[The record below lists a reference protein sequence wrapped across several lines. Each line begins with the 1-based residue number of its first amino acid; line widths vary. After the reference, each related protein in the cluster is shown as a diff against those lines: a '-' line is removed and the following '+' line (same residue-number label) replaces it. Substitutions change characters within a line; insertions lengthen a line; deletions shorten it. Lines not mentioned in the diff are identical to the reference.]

1 MSLRDDLFIKQMAE
15 ENKKDVKEEN
25 KKAQTSAEIKAV
37 KNEDSEKTQKTQ
49 KTTKMEDSEKI
60 QGIQKKDSESVKN
73 DLKDSVKPKKKK
85 KKTEPF
91 LRGGCGQVYIKAT
104 YNNTIVTV
112 ADLNGAVLVW
122 GSAGKSGFKGPK
134 KSTPYAAGIVVKS
147 IVDKTKEFGIKEV
160 KVVVKGVG
168 MGREAAIRALDT
180 NGLKIVS
187 IRDET
192 PIPHGGCRP
201 RKKRRV

>member
-1 MSLRDDLFIKQMAE
+1 MAE
-15 ENKKDVKEEN
+15 EIKKDIKEEN
-25 KKAQTSAEIKAV
+25 KKAQTSAEIKDVNTENA
-37 KNEDSEKTQKTQ
+37 
-49 KTTKMEDSEKI
+49 EKI
-60 QGIQKKDSESVKN
+60 QSTQKKDADSSEN
-73 DLKDSVKPKKKK
+73 NLEDSVKPKKKK
-85 KKTEPF
+85 KKSEPF

-112 ADLNGAVLVW
+112 ADLNGAVLTW
-122 GSAGKSGFKGPK
+122 SSAGKCGFKGPK
-134 KSTPYAAGIVVKS
+134 KSTPYAAGVIVKS
-147 IVDKTKEFGIKEV
+147 IIDKTKEFGIKEV
-160 KVVVKGVG
+160 KVVIKGVG

-187 IRDET
+187 IKDET